1 MHKYLNH
8 DLARKYISINL
19 LYLFQSMHL
28 SVLLGIIWKF
38 RNCLKI
44 TYLVNKTGMLTILA
58 FVDIK
63 ILVFINYGTA
73 ADTYF

>member
-1 MHKYLNH
+1 MQKYLNH

-19 LYLFQSMHL
+19 LYLFQSIYQFYWVL
-28 SVLLGIIWKF
+28 SGNSEIV
-38 RNCLKI
+38 
-44 TYLVNKTGMLTILA
+44 YLVNKTGMLTILA

-63 ILVFINYGTA
+63 ILIFINYGTA